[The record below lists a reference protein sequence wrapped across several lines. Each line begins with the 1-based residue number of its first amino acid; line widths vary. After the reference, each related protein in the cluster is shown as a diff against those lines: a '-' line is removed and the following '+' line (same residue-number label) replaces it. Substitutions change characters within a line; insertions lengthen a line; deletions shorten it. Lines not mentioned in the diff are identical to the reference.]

1 MLESLFVTTAT
12 TTSLAIAPML
22 AAIAAALVL
31 GLLLSWVYS
40 LNGRATRSFVLALSI
55 LPAIVAVVIMAVGLV
70 CGMGYVLHA
79 AIVTVVL
86 GAALAFYQISGLG
99 MRRGSSDRTLTITIP
114 EDLDYAGLFT
124 DIFATFTTYHE
135 LVSVKTTNMGSLY
148 KLTYEVGIAD
158 QADEKSMIDEIRC
171 RNGNLEVALT
181 RQETVRETL

>member
-55 LPAIVAVVIMAVGLV
+55 LPAIVAVVI